1 MLFHLLIINFQNRP
15 NSSIIAELHAHV
27 KRVRGRS
34 TIAKVIYPSQKIW

>member
-15 NSSIIAELHAHV
+15 NSSIIAELHARM

-34 TIAKVIYPSQKIW
+34 PIAKEMW